1 MSKEKIPKRD
11 FIIAKPVEISGSSV
25 KMSFSKDS
33 TAISR
38 QSLRAK
44 VRMTYAGLRT
54 KNRAVYLPGEHFK
67 SAHTFLTPYNKP
79 VQVHH
84 QDHVDPIGRV
94 VDVRYVDTTAAA
106 AVIDSRVKQGMLG
119 LQDERSGIL
128 DKLKSANLFL
138 ELSQNPDYKG
148 VGHILGLWDISDPD
162 AIQKMLDGRYL
173 TVSTGMMPKHAYC
186 NICALEGQITDW
198 STDFCEH
205 DRGRI
210 YDGLEC
216 VAIPTDY
223 EWEEVSPVNHPAAPL
238 SQVIEVGQGLS
249 LTDMTKTDL
258 IESGPQQVF
267 EDFYLMTQGSS
278 TALRIR
284 DGIKVDIP
292 KFNDKNYSQNNS
304 NELSSLGDNDSKL
317 VEGQRSEDLIVN
329 NSDENLVNSVIGEER
344 NPHMEVTGKM
354 AHELTVLS
362 EDTVSSY
369 TAVAEN
375 LKDGVVRLT
384 NEQLESLEDSAFI
397 GPNRT
402 FPVVN
407 MDHADAIR
415 SLLEKTEDCEAK
427 ETLLKF
433 LDEQVETLTTEAAE
447 NTETETGES
456 TEATKVTTG
465 TETST
470 TAVTETK
477 TNTETT
483 GETTETTGD
492 TTTEEANETATTTG
506 DTTGTEVEASE
517 STETETATT
526 GSDEISKELTLTQ
539 DELRNVTLD
548 RDIWKTRCARLED
561 EIKQVALINSSLVKD
576 QKKLL
581 AESLVEAQSSRGF
594 SIEDST
600 KAVESY
606 SNRSIQSLRDS
617 LSDLRAKTVEG
628 TARVTNGERVAD
640 PRRSDSVEGKDVIE
654 ETVVDSQ
661 RSDFDGILER
671 YWNLYYGPGGQKAAG
686 NFLDSVKRNGI
697 VPLTLQP

>member
-1 MSKEKIPKRD
+1 MSKDKIPRRD
-11 FIIAKPVEISGSSV
+11 FIVAQPVDVGSHSL

-54 KNRAVYLPGEHFK
+54 KNRAVYLPSEHFK
-67 SAHTFLTPYNKP
+67 SAHTFLTPYHKP

-84 QDHVDPIGRV
+84 QDHIDPIGRV
-94 VDVRYVDTTAAA
+94 VDVRYVDTSFAAA
-106 AVIDSRVKQGMLG
+106 AIDSRVKQSMLK
-119 LQDERSGIL
+119 LRDERSTLL
-128 DKLKSANLFL
+128 DRVKSANLFL

-148 VGHILGLWDISDPD
+148 VGHILGLWDVSDPD
-162 AIQKMLDGRYL
+162 AIQKILDGRYL
-173 TVSTGMMPKHAYC
+173 TVSTGMMPKHAFC
-186 NICALEGQITDW
+186 NICAAEGHVTDW
-198 STDFCEH
+198 AKDFCEH
-205 DRGRI
+205 ERGRV

-249 LTDMTKTDL
+249 LNDLTSTDL
-258 IESGPQQVF
+258 TESVPQQVF
-267 EDFYLMTQGSS
+267 EDFYLMTKGSD

-284 DGIKVDIP
+284 DGIKVDVP
-292 KFNDKNYSQNNS
+292 KFSNKNYSQNDS
-304 NELSSLGDNDSKL
+304 NELSSISNNDSNL
-317 VEGQRSEDLIVN
+317 IGGLRSEELVVN
-329 NSDENLVNSVIGEER
+329 NSDENLVDSVIGEER

-369 TAVAEN
+369 AAVAEN
-375 LKDGVVRLT
+375 LEDGVVRLT
-384 NEQLESLEDSAFI
+384 DKELESLDDSVFI

-407 MDHADAIR
+407 MDHANAIR

-433 LDEQVETLTTEAAE
+433 LDGQVETLTTETTE
-447 NTETETGES
+447 ETETASE
-456 TEATKVTTG
+456 TT
-465 TETST
+465 TET
-470 TAVTETK
+470 TATETA
-477 TNTETT
+477 ETT
-483 GETTETTGD
+483 GETTGTETETTG
-492 TTTEEANETATTTG
+492 TTETDTG
-506 DTTGTEVEASE
+506 TTGTE
-517 STETETATT
+517 TETVETATT
-526 GSDEISKELTLTQ
+526 GSDATTEELTLTQ
-539 DELRNVTLD
+539 DELKSTKLD
-548 RDIWKTRCARLED
+548 RDIWKARCTRLED
-561 EIKQVALINSSLVKD
+561 EVKQLNTLNLSLIKD
-576 QKKLL
+576 QKRLL

-600 KAVESY
+600 QAVESY
-606 SNRSIQSLRDS
+606 SNRSIQSLKDS
-617 LSDLRAKTVEG
+617 LSDLKVKTVEG
-628 TARVTNGERVAD
+628 AARATNGERVAD
-640 PRRSDSVEGKDVIE
+640 PRLTDSVEEKDAVEEVIS
-654 ETVVDSQ
+654 DSQ
-661 RSDFDGILER
+661 NGEFNGILER
-671 YWNLYYGPGGQKAAG
+671 YWNLYYGPGGQKAAA